1 MKKRL
6 LSRLLIYIVLTAAAV
21 FAGWRMEA
29 QSPYSVNIFKPATV
43 MTATSQTSTAI
54 PLGTAATVPKSG
66 SYAGGNIQLTG
77 SSLTT
82 ATFGVTVSSDNGATY
97 FAVPICTVAATPICA
112 TTQTA
117 TASAIFTINLAGLTH
132 IKFVTSGTFTA
143 TSISLLLTASPN
155 AQAKNS
161 GTGGAG
167 GAVSSVSGTSPIVVT
182 PTTGA
187 TVVSC
192 PTCSTGTTPT
202 IAHTPLVLKGDNA
215 GNAVAATGQDEAVT
229 AALGTSGNVI
239 ETTTPPPNVGNNNTI
254 YGFGAGAALTFTP
267 NTATTS
273 AYENVIIGYLAG
285 QHQTTQ
291 NFNVLIGS
299 QAGNSLTGSGAP
311 VEDGINT
318 CIGAG
323 SCQTLVTGGDN
334 VYLGEDA
341 GSGNAGAG
349 SGNTVLG
356 VHAGDNITT
365 LNSSEIIGH
374 SAMGTTGASITVS
387 NDVVI
392 GDGAAS
398 NASGSNSDNIIE
410 GHQAANNFTT
420 GIQNVYIGSAVAPQ
434 VTSGQHNVVVG
445 YDGAPGLTT
454 GSDNTIIGWE
464 AMNSQIAS
472 SGSIAIGSLA
482 NSDTGSD
489 NVEAGSFSGGSA
501 SQSDQVCLGLFSC
514 NNMTGGSN
522 VAVGIQANATS
533 AGTGHNNV
541 LLGRLAQVGPNINS
555 AAQIG
560 VGTNSTSST
569 LQFLNT
575 QIVNAAGTI
584 PHANLDIVSNAIT
597 SATGGSGITSV
608 TCATAAC
615 TNLRGTYTV
624 VGGTAT
630 TGTIFT
636 LVWPTTTA
644 AYVCA
649 VTQND
654 TGVATAYLGLGHTVA
669 TATGMTVSAGIT
681 VIGTTFSVDYNCQP

>member
-1 MKKRL
+1 MSKLIRL
-6 LSRLLIYIVLTAAAV
+6 LLVLGLA
-21 FAGWRMEA
+21 
-29 QSPYSVNIFKPATV
+29 SPVMASTVNV
-43 MTATSQTSTAI
+43 TATITDGDGQTWNNCTWSATLISPNGPPTISGVPVGPTFASGLCSSSGVITVTLTNTSSIDQQNAQWQFSILPNATAKGAWVVQTAVTTSNLSAI
-54 PLGTAATVPKSG
+54 LSANLPGPRFPAGTAA
-66 SYAGGNIQLTG
+66 
-77 SSLTT
+77 
-82 ATFGVTVSSDNGATY
+82 FGYLNVEVFPTPALGATY
-97 FAVPICTVAATPICA
+97 YNVSNGCTV
-112 TTQTA
+112 
-117 TASAIFTINLAGLTH
+117 SYG
-132 IKFVTSGTFTA
+132 
-143 TSISLLLTASPN
+143 
-155 AQAKNS
+155 
-161 GTGGAG
+161 
-167 GAVSSVSGTSPIVVT
+167 
-182 PTTGA
+182 TTGWS
-187 TVVSC
+187 TC
-192 PTCSTGTTPT
+192 PSGSGAT

-215 GNAVAATGQDEAVT
+215 GNAVAATGQDEALT

-239 ETTTPPPNVGNNNTI
+239 ETTTPPPNAGNNNTI

-323 SCQTLVTGGDN
+323 ACQTLVTGGDN
-334 VYLGEDA
+334 VYLGEDS

-374 SAMGTTGASITVS
+374 SAMGTTGVGITVS

-522 VAVGIQANATS
+522 VAVGIQANATG

-555 AAQIG
+555 ASQIG
-560 VGTNSTSST
+560 AGTNPVSSS
-569 LQFLNT
+569 LQFLN
-575 QIVNAAGTI
+575 IPIAGAATF
-584 PHANLDIVSNAIT
+584 T
-597 SATGGSGITSV
+597 ATGCTNSTLVGG
-608 TCATAAC
+608 ATA
-615 TNLRGTYTV
+615 GSYHS
-624 VGGTAT
+624 GT
-630 TGTIFT
+630 TGTCTVVITTGLTAPNGWACFANDLT
-636 LVWPTTTA
+636 TTSDTIKQTASSTTTA
-644 AYVCA
+644 TLA
-649 VTQND
+649 
-654 TGVATAYLGLGHTVA
+654 
-669 TATGMTVSAGIT
+669 
-681 VIGTTFSVDYNCQP
+681 GTTVTGDVINFGCHAY

>member
-1 MKKRL
+1 MRSLGLLVIATALGGAL
-6 LSRLLIYIVLTAAAV
+6 LSS
-21 FAGWRMEA
+21 A
-29 QSPYSVNIFKPATV
+29 QTR
-43 MTATSQTSTAI
+43 TGGGGTSGA
-54 PLGTAATVPKSG
+54 
-66 SYAGGNIQLTG
+66 AGG
-77 SSLTT
+77 
-82 ATFGVTVSSDNGATY
+82 
-97 FAVPICTVAATPICA
+97 
-112 TTQTA
+112 
-117 TASAIFTINLAGLTH
+117 
-132 IKFVTSGTFTA
+132 
-143 TSISLLLTASPN
+143 
-155 AQAKNS
+155 
-161 GTGGAG
+161 
-167 GAVSSVSGTSPIVVT
+167 
-182 PTTGA
+182 
-187 TVVSC
+187 
-192 PTCSTGTTPT
+192 T
-202 IAHTPLVLKGDNA
+202 IAHTTLVLKGDNA
-215 GNAVAATGQDEAVT
+215 GNAVAATGKDEALT

-239 ETTTPPPNVGNNNTI
+239 ETTTPPPNAGNNNTI

-299 QAGNSLTGSGAP
+299 QAGNSLTGTGAP

-323 SCQTLVTGGDN
+323 ACQTLTTGGDN
-334 VYLGEDA
+334 VYVGEDA
-341 GSGNAGAG
+341 GSGSAGTS

-356 VHAGDNITT
+356 THAGDNITT

-374 SAMGTTGASITVS
+374 SAMGTTGAGIVVS

-464 AMNSQIAS
+464 AMNAQVAS
-472 SGSIAIGSLA
+472 SGSVAIGSLA

-489 NVEAGSFSGGSA
+489 NVEMGSFSGGGA
-501 SQSDQVCLGLFSC
+501 SQSDQVCVGLFSC

-541 LLGRLAQVGPNINS
+541 LLGRLSQVGPNINS

-560 VGTNSTSST
+560 VGTNPVSSSMQFLTIPIAGTTTFTATGCTNST
-569 LQFLNT
+569 L
-575 QIVNAAGTI
+575 
-584 PHANLDIVSNAIT
+584 
-597 SATGGSGITSV
+597 
-608 TCATAAC
+608 
-615 TNLRGTYTV
+615 
-624 VGGTAT
+624 VGGAT
-630 TGTIFT
+630 TGSYHSGTTGTCTVVVTTGLTAPNGWACFAND
-636 LVWPTTTA
+636 LTTTA
-644 AYVCA
+644 
-649 VTQND
+649 D
-654 TGVATAYLGLGHTVA
+654 TIKQTASSAT
-669 TATGMTVSAGIT
+669 TATLAGTTVSGD
-681 VIGTTFSVDYNCQP
+681 VINFGCMAY